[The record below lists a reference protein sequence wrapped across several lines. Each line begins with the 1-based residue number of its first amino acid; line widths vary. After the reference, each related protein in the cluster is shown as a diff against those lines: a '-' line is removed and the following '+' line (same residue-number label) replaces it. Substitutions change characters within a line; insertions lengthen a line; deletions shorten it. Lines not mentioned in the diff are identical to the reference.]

1 MADPLIIAGV
11 QMDVRFMDCET
22 NLQRMLSA
30 LKEPAANG
38 AALTVFPECS
48 LTGYCFDSLAE
59 ARPFAETIPGP
70 STERFVEACRRLN
83 TMAIYGLLEPD
94 GDALFNA
101 CVLVGPDGI
110 VGSYRKI
117 HLPYLGIDRFTSP
130 GQQPFAVHET
140 DSVRLGMNICYDS
153 AFPESA
159 RVMALAGAD
168 LIALPTNFPP
178 GSECM
183 AGHVINARA
192 MKNAVYYI
200 AVNRAGSERG
210 FRFICGSK
218 ICDTN
223 GNILDQ
229 ADHDGEAIIYGEID
243 VDMARNKQRVRVPDK
258 HVIHRI
264 QDRRPEM
271 YKAVAETDTREH

>member
-1 MADPLIIAGV
+1 MADPLLIAGV
-11 QMDVRFMDCET
+11 QMDVRLMDCEA

-30 LKEPAANG
+30 LEETAAKG

-48 LTGYCFDSLAE
+48 LTGYCFESLSE

-70 STERFVEACRRLN
+70 STERFVEACQRLN
-83 TMAIYGLLEPD
+83 TMAIYGLLEPE

-117 HLPYLGIDRFTSP
+117 HLPYLGIDRFTSA
-130 GQQPFAVHET
+130 GQQPFSVHET
-140 DSVRLGMNICYDS
+140 DSVQIGMNICYDS

-159 RVMALAGAD
+159 RVMSLAGAD

-183 AGHVINARA
+183 VGHVINARA
-192 MKNAVYYI
+192 MENAVYYI
-200 AVNRAGSERG
+200 AVNRAGNERG
-210 FRFICGSK
+210 FRFIGGSK

-258 HVIHRI
+258 HVIHRF

-271 YKAVAETDTREH
+271 YKTIAESDTHT